1 MSDSTPDRMAV
12 TFEMTADDYARYFA
26 VRGRREPRW
35 TNLVA
40 YIVALFAAIPVAL
53 IFRWIGGHL
62 TRDSAAIAL
71 IGKFSL
77 AAFLLGTIAMIAVGV
92 FLRRTSTSNYL
103 AGTLNAF
110 EPKTAVFDAT
120 GITITVSGQLSQ
132 AMWRWAAIS
141 GLTSE
146 KGLLLIWI
154 GPLTAVAIPLRAF
167 ESNGTSEATK
177 AFLRARLAEVRAA

>member
-53 IFRWIGGHL
+53 IFRWIGAHL

-92 FLRRTSTSNYL
+92 FLRRTSISNYL

-141 GLTSE
+141 GFTSE

-154 GPLTAVAIPLRAF
+154 GQSNAVAIPLRAF
-167 ESNGTSEATK
+167 GDDSAWEAAN
-177 AFLRARLAEVRAA
+177 AFLRARLAEVRPA

>member
-1 MSDSTPDRMAV
+1 MSDFPPDRMTV
-12 TFEMTADDYARYFA
+12 TFAMTAEDYARYFA
-26 VRGRREPRW
+26 VRGRQESRW
-35 TNLVA
+35 TNLLA
-40 YIVALFAAIPVAL
+40 YAAALFAAIPVAL
-53 IFRWIGGHL
+53 IFRSIGAHL
-62 TRDSAAIAL
+62 SRDSAAIDL
-71 IGKFSL
+71 IGKFSP
-77 AAFLLGTIAMIAVGV
+77 AAFLLGTVAMVAAGV
-92 FLRRTSTSNYL
+92 FLRRKSISNYL

-110 EPKTAVFDAT
+110 ESKTAVFDAT
-120 GITITVSGQLSQ
+120 GITLTGQLSQ

-167 ESNGTSEATK
+167 ESNGTSEAAK